1 MSDRYL
7 ERVNGPAD
15 LRGLSVAELDKL
27 AAEIRQFILSSV
39 SKTGGH
45 LASNL
50 GAVELTLAL
59 HYVFDFQRDKLL
71 WDVGHQCYTHK
82 IITGRK
88 AGFER
93 LRHAGGISGFP
104 NPAESDYDQF
114 AVGHAGT
121 SIATAIGM
129 ALGEQL
135 KAANP
140 SGPAPEGPSGPRVRD
155 ASCDASSLARTTQDA
170 SGTTKVVAV
179 VGDASIVN
187 GVSFEGLNNLGLV
200 KRQMLIVLNDNSM
213 AIDATVGA
221 VAKYLSKAR
230 LSQTYEGLRS
240 TTKNILEHVPGIGRS
255 VEETLERVKKSIRM
269 ALPQSQL
276 FESLNIPYFGPVDG
290 HDIESL
296 IRLFKALGQIDHPV
310 LLHVYTKKGKGFCP
324 ADNGPTRFHSTG
336 PFTLNGDN
344 AIECSTEEQPPSYT
358 DAFGQSL
365 AALAEDDGR
374 IVAITSA
381 MCDGT
386 GLQEFRKRFPER
398 FYDVGI
404 AESAAVDIAAG
415 LAKSGLK
422 PVVCIYSTFLQRSF
436 DQIFQEVALQNLPVV
451 FCVDRAGL
459 VGADGAT
466 HHGLLDIGYLRM
478 LPNMVLTA
486 PADAVEVRQALQ
498 FALSARQPVVI
509 RYPKEVL
516 APEPVMKTA
525 SERPFE
531 LGKSVLVRQARRSSL
546 TVVSYGTML
555 TEALRAAEILSSEN
569 IDADVVNARFAAPI
583 DEGLLDLLAQGRR
596 LITVEDHSLSGGF
609 GSALLEAAAGR
620 GCELGRIR
628 VLGAPRRFIGHNSR
642 AAQLM
647 EAGITAD
654 EIVKTAKELSIERYT
669 IRSTRRPTGQIAA
682 PADPVRR
689 S

>member
-1 MSDRYL
+1 MTDRYL
-7 ERVNGPAD
+7 DRINSPAD
-15 LRGLSVAELDKL
+15 LKTLSVAELEQL
-27 AAEIRQFILSSV
+27 ASEIRQFILNSV

-93 LRHAGGISGFP
+93 LRTAGGISGFP
-104 NPAESDYDQF
+104 NPQESPYDQF
-114 AVGHAGT
+114 TVGHAGT

-135 KAANP
+135 KAANVSGNAQRTGPEALCP
-140 SGPAPEGPSGPRVRD
+140 SPAI
-155 ASCDASSLARTTQDA
+155 
-170 SGTTKVVAV
+170 VAL

-221 VAKYLSKAR
+221 VAKYFSKVR

-240 TTKNILEHVPGIGRS
+240 TTKNILEHLPGIGRS
-255 VEETLERVKKSIRM
+255 VEETIERVKKSIRM

-290 HDIESL
+290 HDLEGL
-296 IRLFKALGQIDHPV
+296 IRLFKALGQINHPV
-310 LLHVYTKKGKGFCP
+310 LLHVYTKKGKGFNP
-324 ADNGPTRFHSTG
+324 ADKGPTRFHSTG
-336 PFTLNGDN
+336 PFKINGDN
-344 AIECSTEEQPPSYT
+344 TVENCDVGSQSPGYTE
-358 DAFGQSL
+358 AFGESLTSL
-365 AALAEDDGR
+365 AERDNR

-386 GLQEFRKRFPER
+386 GLQEFRKRFPDR

-415 LAKSGLK
+415 LAKTGMK

-436 DQIFQEVALQNLPVV
+436 DQVFQEVSLQNLPVV
-451 FCVDRAGL
+451 FCVDRAGM
-459 VGADGAT
+459 VGSDGAT
-466 HHGLLDIGYLRM
+466 HHGLMDIGYLRM

-486 PADAVEVRQALQ
+486 PADAAEMRQALL
-498 FALSARQPVVI
+498 FAFSHPQPVVI
-509 RYPKEVL
+509 RYPKETVP
-516 APEPVMKTA
+516 PEQLTPAT
-525 SERPFE
+525 SEKVFE
-531 LGKSVLVRQARRSSL
+531 LGRSVLVRRRPKASL
-546 TVVSYGTML
+546 AIVSYGTVL
-555 TEALRAAEILSSEN
+555 TEALKAAERLSVLGIE
-569 IDADVVNARFAAPI
+569 ADVINARFAAPI
-583 DEGLLDLLAQGRR
+583 DEGLLELLAEGKR
-596 LITVEDHSLSGGF
+596 LITIEDHSLSCGF
-609 GSALLEAAAGR
+609 GSALLELAATH
-620 GCELGRIR
+620 GCESGHIR
-628 VLGAPRRFIGHNSR
+628 VLGAPRRFIGHHTRS
-642 AAQLM
+642 AQLM

-654 EIVKTAKELSIERYT
+654 EIVKTAKELSIERQ
-669 IRSTRRPTGQIAA
+669 IRSTRRSAGTVGGPVAA
-682 PADPVRR
+682 PIDPVRR

>member
-1 MSDRYL
+1 MTDRYL
-7 ERVNGPAD
+7 DRIDGPAD
-15 LRGLSVAELDKL
+15 LKTLAVPELEKL
-27 AAEIRQFILSSV
+27 AGEIRQFILHTV
-39 SKTGGH
+39 SNTGGH

-71 WDVGHQCYTHK
+71 WDVGHQCYPHK
-82 IITGRK
+82 IVTGRK

-93 LRHAGGISGFP
+93 LRHFGGVSGFP
-104 NPAESDYDQF
+104 NPAESIYDQF
-114 AVGHAGT
+114 TVGHAGT

-135 KAANP
+135 KTAGSIA
-140 SGPAPEGPSGPRVRD
+140 SAKD
-155 ASCDASSLARTTQDA
+155 ASAGAPPAARAAQDA
-170 SGTTKVVAV
+170 SRTSPRVVAI

-187 GVSFEGLNNLGLV
+187 GVSFEALNNLGLV

-221 VAKYLSKAR
+221 VAKYFSKVR
-230 LSQTYEGLRS
+230 LSQTYDGLRS
-240 TTKNILEHVPGIGRS
+240 TTRNILDHLPGIGRS
-255 VEETLERVKKSIRM
+255 VDDTLERIKKGIRM

-310 LLHVYTKKGKGFCP
+310 LLHVYTKKGKGFHP

-336 PFTLNGDN
+336 PFKINGDN
-344 AIECSTEEQPPSYT
+344 TVECSTGDQSPGYT
-358 DAFGQSL
+358 DAFGESL
-365 AALAEDDGR
+365 TALAERDER

-386 GLQEFRKRFPER
+386 GLQDFRKRFPDR

-415 LAKSGLK
+415 LAKTGMR
-422 PVVCIYSTFLQRSF
+422 PVVCIYSSFLQRSF
-436 DQIFQEVALQNLPVV
+436 DQIFQEVSLQNLPVV
-451 FCVDRAGL
+451 FCVDRAGM

-466 HHGLLDIGYLRM
+466 HHGLMDIGYLRM

-486 PADAVEVRQALQ
+486 PASAAEMRQALQ
-498 FALSARQPVVI
+498 FALSHSQSVVI
-509 RYPKEVL
+509 RYPKE
-516 APEPVMKTA
+516 PVPAGQATSAA

-531 LGKSVLVRQARRSSL
+531 LGRSVLVRQGLGSSL
-546 TVVSYGTML
+546 AIIAYGTML
-555 TEALRAAEILSSEN
+555 KEALEAAGRLGAAGIE
-569 IDADVVNARFAAPI
+569 ADVINARFAAPV
-583 DEGLLDLLAQGRR
+583 DEGLLSLLAEGKR
-596 LITVEDHSLSGGF
+596 LITVEDHSLSCGF
-609 GSALLEAAAGR
+609 GSALLELASTR

-628 VLGAPRRFIGHNSR
+628 VLGVPRRFIGHNSR
-642 AAQLM
+642 GAQLM

-654 EIVKTAKELSIERYT
+654 EIVKTAKELSIERQ
-669 IRSTRRPTGQIAA
+669 IRSTRRPAGSLGVPNAK
-682 PADPVRR
+682 
-689 S
+689 